1 MWILGMMFF
10 VSCSDDDNGGTGS
23 GNGDKDAYS
32 VTILTQPYSG
42 LSSTTVEVSGTCTI
56 TGTVPEVYAYGFV
69 YGTSKSPE
77 AGNEGVVKVQVG
89 MSETGDFKTTLEGLT
104 PNTTYY
110 YRAYFEKDG
119 AYEYGNTKTFTM
131 KPADDG
137 IDVPTAGELVDMGG
151 RVKWA
156 SCNWD
161 ASSPEQ
167 TGVLCGWGDPTGTVK
182 YQGIIDT
189 YDFYVPAPGCYEY
202 YAGVNPPKEISGTEL
217 DIAYVKSQGRLR
229 MPTRKEM
236 DDLVEDC
243 LVKTVLYNNVEG
255 LLFIAP
261 NGNKLFFPLCG
272 RRIGSEVLT
281 NGLSVYWTGTFGQYS
296 YGNLLVYGLG
306 ETGGEPGPTDGMDCC
321 LGGAIRP
328 VADK

>member
-10 VSCSDDDNGGTGS
+10 VSCSDDDNGGTGG

-189 YDFYVPAPGCYEY
+189 YPQ
-202 YAGVNPPKEISGTEL
+202 I
-217 DIAYVKSQGRLR
+217 R
-229 MPTRKEM
+229 
-236 DDLVEDC
+236 
-243 LVKTVLYNNVEG
+243 
-255 LLFIAP
+255 
-261 NGNKLFFPLCG
+261 
-272 RRIGSEVLT
+272 
-281 NGLSVYWTGTFGQYS
+281 
-296 YGNLLVYGLG
+296 NL
-306 ETGGEPGPTDGMDCC
+306 
-321 LGGAIRP
+321 
-328 VADK
+328 

>member
-1 MWILGMMFF
+1 MMFF
-10 VSCSDDDNGGTGS
+10 VSCSDDDKGGTGG

-42 LSSTTVEVSGTCTI
+42 LTSTTVEVSGTCTI
-56 TGTVPEVYAYGFV
+56 TGIVPEVYAYGFV

-261 NGNKLFFPLCG
+261 NGNKLFFPSCG

-281 NGLSVYWTGTFGQYS
+281 NGLSVYWTGTFEQYS

-306 ETGGEPGPTDGMDCC
+306 FQGGEPGPTDGMDCC

>member
-1 MWILGMMFF
+1 
-10 VSCSDDDNGGTGS
+10 
-23 GNGDKDAYS
+23 
-32 VTILTQPYSG
+32 
-42 LSSTTVEVSGTCTI
+42 
-56 TGTVPEVYAYGFV
+56 
-69 YGTSKSPE
+69 
-77 AGNEGVVKVQVG
+77 
-89 MSETGDFKTTLEGLT
+89 
-104 PNTTYY
+104 
-110 YRAYFEKDG
+110 
-119 AYEYGNTKTFTM
+119 
-131 KPADDG
+131 
-137 IDVPTAGELVDMGG
+137 MGG

-161 ASSPEQ
+161 ASSTEQ

-272 RRIGSEVLT
+272 RRIGSTVLT
-281 NGLSVYWTGTFGQYS
+281 NGLSVYWTGTFEQYS

-306 ETGGEPGPTDGMDCC
+306 ETGGETGPTDGMDCC

>member
-10 VSCSDDDNGGTGS
+10 VSCSDDDNGGTGG

-167 TGVLCGWGDPTGTVK
+167 TGVL
-182 YQGIIDT
+182 
-189 YDFYVPAPGCYEY
+189 
-202 YAGVNPPKEISGTEL
+202 
-217 DIAYVKSQGRLR
+217 LR
-229 MPTRKEM
+229 MASISS
-236 DDLVEDC
+236 LVNFSEVTYKI
-243 LVKTVLYNNVEG
+243 LASG
-255 LLFIAP
+255 
-261 NGNKLFFPLCG
+261 LFFKIKWAMECIRWVFP
-272 RRIGSEVLT
+272 S
-281 NGLSVYWTGTFGQYS
+281 
-296 YGNLLVYGLG
+296 
-306 ETGGEPGPTDGMDCC
+306 PT
-321 LGGAIRP
+321 P
-328 VADK
+328 P

>member
-167 TGVLCGWGDPTGTVK
+167 TGVLCGWA
-182 YQGIIDT
+182 I
-189 YDFYVPAPGCYEY
+189 
-202 YAGVNPPKEISGTEL
+202 
-217 DIAYVKSQGRLR
+217 LR
-229 MPTRKEM
+229 ALSSTK
-236 DDLVEDC
+236 
-243 LVKTVLYNNVEG
+243 G
-255 LLFIAP
+255 LLI
-261 NGNKLFFPLCG
+261 LM
-272 RRIGSEVLT
+272 
-281 NGLSVYWTGTFGQYS
+281 TFMC
-296 YGNLLVYGLG
+296 LLPDVMSIM
-306 ETGGEPGPTDGMDCC
+306 PG
-321 LGGAIRP
+321 
-328 VADK
+328 